1 MSSPEQN
8 VELVTSFLGVIRD
21 EGLAAIG
28 PQADR
33 FMHPE
38 VEWSPGV
45 VDFGQTTYRGID
57 AFREWIRETT
67 SVSGGPLTIQEVRPV
82 GEDCVL
88 ALAYIDYRSKDES
101 FYSEYAL
108 AVRVEDERLREVRA
122 FVSHAKAAE
131 AVEGMAAGATQRS
144 PGA

>member
-1 MSSPEQN
+1 MSSPERN
-8 VELVTSFLGVIRD
+8 VELVMGLFGVIHD
-21 EGLAAIG
+21 EGLAAVG

-33 FMHPE
+33 FIHPE
-38 VEWSPGV
+38 IEWSPGV

-57 AFREWIRETT
+57 AFRDWVRKAT
-67 SVSGGPLTIQEVRPV
+67 SLSSGPTTIQEVRPV
-82 GEDCVL
+82 GEECVL

-108 AVRVEDERLREVRA
+108 AVRVEDDRLRDVRA
-122 FVSHAKAAE
+122 FVSHATAAE
-131 AVEGMAAGATQRS
+131 VVEAMAAGATQRS